1 MIKTCYIDTCFKNN
15 KLDSSLNKGLNKS
28 RDIATELIERPAKCI
43 DALQKS
49 LEIDKL
55 QADIDVIKSY
65 DKNVPRQNMLANL
78 LSHST
83 SLLTYTMNFIKSP
96 KPKLNE
102 LDFNPNQN
110 VAKTFQ
116 NQKEDITLSNSQ
128 IETITN
134 VETRN
139 ITNVTNKYSN
149 TRGNNFNGKTTTKMY
164 PIHTNND
171 VKNIFITNS
180 SDTTTSQLNLDI
192 SINQQK
198 STSHH
203 FYEPIITKNVASSR
217 PRLQVI
223 CVYPVKSCRAY
234 KVTDSWPVGPKGL
247 LYDREWMVVSL
258 SGAALTQKHDPG
270 LCKIRPRV
278 DLKRGVLVLSFS
290 GR

>member
-15 KLDSSLNKGLNKS
+15 KLDSGLNKGLNKT
-28 RDIATELIERPAKCI
+28 RDIASELIERPAKCI
-43 DALQKS
+43 DASPKS
-49 LEIDKL
+49 LDIEKL
-55 QADIDVIKSY
+55 HIEE
-65 DKNVPRQNMLANL
+65 NVQRQNMLINL
-78 LSHST
+78 LSHGA
-83 SLLTYTMNFIKSP
+83 SLLTYTKNFIKTP

-102 LDFNPNQN
+102 VDCNPSQIVVKKYMNQE
-110 VAKTFQ
+110 
-116 NQKEDITLSNSQ
+116 EDITLSNSQ
-128 IETITN
+128 MET
-134 VETRN
+134 
-139 ITNVTNKYSN
+139 ITNVTNKYLN
-149 TRGNNFNGKTTTKMY
+149 TSGNNFDGETTTKMY
-164 PIHTNND
+164 PTQTNND
-171 VKNIFITNS
+171 VQNISITNS
-180 SDTTTSQLNLDI
+180 SDKSTSQLNLDI

-198 STSHH
+198 STSLH